1 MKIQTSKMM
10 KYYLLMILIVVSS
23 CKDKEKVSIPKG
35 KDCDV
40 YFPQDAMAQSK
51 KNNNFFINERRSIYT
66 GDEGILLTNL
76 LIKDTKFHLAINILN
91 GNKVICIKENSLLGV
106 RIFEN
111 NNTHLIKGDFDRNC
125 KQQSDPKGNGA
136 IGLFEVPLNST
147 LFKELL
153 TKKVGVIGVGLDN
166 VNALF
171 KPLDQETALDLQN
184 AARCAYDAFG
194 GEETINLS
202 NDNLLI
208 DTVYH
213 VDKPND

>member
-1 MKIQTSKMM
+1 M
-10 KYYLLMILIVVSS
+10 KYFLLLILILVSS
-23 CKDKEKVSIPKG
+23 CKDKEKFSVPKG

-51 KNNNFFINERRSIYT
+51 KNNNFFINKRRSIYT

-76 LIKDTKFHLAINILN
+76 VIKDTKFQLAINILN
-91 GNKVICIKENSLLGV
+91 GNKVICIKENSMIGL
-106 RIFEN
+106 RISEN
-111 NNTHLIKGDFDRNC
+111 NNTHLIKGNFSRNC
-125 KQQSDPKGNGA
+125 KQQSDPKGTGA
-136 IGLFEVPLNST
+136 IGLFEIPLNST

-171 KPLDQETALDLQN
+171 KPFSEETALELQN
-184 AARCAYDAFG
+184 ATRCAYESFG

-202 NDNLLI
+202 NENLLI

-213 VDKPND
+213 ADKPNE